1 MITAKQPSTERREA
15 HLSVEAL
22 LGRRDAVVNLLPADL
37 PALTRQDAEYHLSQ
51 RDSWIEINQIET
63 LRNTRFHNAVLDAMS
78 EGLPAEAA
86 ILELGGGVG
95 YDLQLFCRRGKPF
108 RCYVFSEPSE
118 ALVACV
124 RNSMPDSP
132 RVVFC
137 ALDANQ
143 LLIADEQFDAV
154 FMIAALHHL
163 ADWRQGVREIDR
175 VSKSG
180 ARIVF
185 GIEPNRIW
193 CQCMVLLRRFLR
205 PLFAKRSHSPSDE
218 QAEGFVLKDF
228 QRMSELTGWE
238 LRSIQPVW
246 FLCGFLHQGLEFLFR
261 VFRLS
266 KRIRVPRTLEKLI
279 IQLDRLFFCI
289 PCADRL
295 AWHYTVVFEK
305 KARSGTSGSRG

>member
-1 MITAKQPSTERREA
+1 MITAKQTSTERREA
-15 HLSVEAL
+15 YLSVEEL

-51 RDSWIEINQIET
+51 RDQWIEINQIQT
-63 LRNTRFHNAVLDAMS
+63 LRNTHFHNEVLDAVS
-78 EGLPAEAA
+78 EGLTEESA

-95 YDLQLFCRRGKPF
+95 YDLQLFCTRGKPF

-118 ALVACV
+118 ALVAAV
-124 RNSMPDSP
+124 RDGMAASS

-137 ALDANQ
+137 ALDANR

-175 VSKSG
+175 VTKTG

-193 CQCMVLLRRFLR
+193 CQCLVSLRRFLR
-205 PLFAKRSHSPSDE
+205 PLFAKKAHSPSDE

-228 QRMSELTGWE
+228 RQMSELTGWE

-261 VFRLS
+261 VLRLR
-266 KRIRVPRTLEKLI
+266 KRIRVPRALEWLI
-279 IQLDRLFFCI
+279 IQFDRLFFCI
-289 PCADRL
+289 PFADRL
-295 AWHYTVVFEK
+295 AWHYTAVFEK
-305 KARSGTSGSRG
+305 KPSGESFPRCG